1 MARIDFDFIFCP
13 IIPSSLHDAVCQ
25 VCFYVVK
32 SCVAVGSLMWFSD
45 EATDSCMFSD
55 IFDVC
60 VCLSVC
66 TLACYK
72 CVPMLSYNSDL
83 FGFMCL
89 IVDIMN

>member
-1 MARIDFDFIFCP
+1 
-13 IIPSSLHDAVCQ
+13 
-25 VCFYVVK
+25 
-32 SCVAVGSLMWFSD
+32 MWFSD